1 MEFNITFIML
11 LSNGTYMPI
20 SFVITQV
27 ELDMASQ
34 QGDCT
39 TKQHCCFDTSMVTT
53 VALQL
58 VPSSVHGS
66 NVHGRNYQ
74 VSCYL

>member
-1 MEFNITFIML
+1 MIKSACSLVYHAVNL
-11 LSNGTYMPI
+11 LS
-20 SFVITQV
+20 
-27 ELDMASQ
+27 ELLLAECVRHAIMFTLQ
-34 QGDCT
+34 
-39 TKQHCCFDTSMVTT
+39 KQRCCFDTSMVTT

-58 VPSSVHGS
+58 VPSSVHDS